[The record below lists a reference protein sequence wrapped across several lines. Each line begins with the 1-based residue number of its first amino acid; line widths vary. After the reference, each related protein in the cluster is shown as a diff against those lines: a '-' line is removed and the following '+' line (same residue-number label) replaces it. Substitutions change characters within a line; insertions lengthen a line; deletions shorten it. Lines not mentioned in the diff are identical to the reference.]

1 MYLLGHDLIHDG
13 GLARVVEAHDQDLAR
28 LRAHAQ
34 RAEEALEE
42 AHCGQHATPRM
53 TRIPTTAAGRPR
65 AARQSPRAP
74 ELHYYSRDTRSE
86 SVIDMDRLAA
96 RQFAPDF
103 VSWPILTRS
112 DRKWPG
118 LSG

>member
-1 MYLLGHDLIHDG
+1 MHIVLGLSSRLVIGLKGFLLMHDLIHDG

-74 ELHYYSRDTRSE
+74 ELHYYSRDTRS
-86 SVIDMDRLAA
+86 IGHRY
-96 RQFAPDF
+96 
-103 VSWPILTRS
+103 
-112 DRKWPG
+112 G
-118 LSG
+118 